1 MFKRLGLRVLDVLE
15 ALGIGDKAQF
25 GEIGL
30 AMVGQQPD
38 NGCRDAD
45 Q

>member
-1 MFKRLGLRVLDVLE
+1 MLQGLGLRVVDVLE
-15 ALGIGDKAQF
+15 AFGIGDQAQL

-38 NGCRDAD
+38 NGCRDPD